1 MLKAVVTTCKA
12 LDIIM
17 ATARSNNRKSVRV
30 ATSSVE
36 QARVARNEFLT
47 NMSHEIRTPM
57 NGVIGMAQLLRTTP
71 LDATQ
76 KEYLDCLET
85 SAKSLMYLI
94 NDIIDFSKIESG
106 QIELEEV
113 DFSLRGTINNIIK
126 TQHSDLHLKGLDL
139 LIDIPHTV
147 PDSLRGDQLHTKQV
161 ILNLLGNAIKYTAKG
176 TVRIVVTVTE
186 QHDDQVLL
194 QLSISDTGTGID
206 PEELTKLFAPFQQKK
221 NSINKPLGAKGL
233 GVSISRRLVELMGG
247 RIWAES
253 TVGIGSTFHL
263 ALPFVVARRTAAS
276 DFEEDRDSLS
286 TQWEGPVLQIL
297 LAEDNAINQ
306 KFAVTILE
314 RMGHQVT
321 CTNNGKEALQLWK
334 QGTFDLILMDIQMP
348 LLNGSAATAAI
359 RKEEEG
365 TNSHVPI
372 IALTAHALQEEKRQ
386 LLRSGFD
393 GYVPK
398 PMEVDTLT
406 REMKKVLRQSEP

>member
-1 MLKAVVTTCKA
+1 
-12 LDIIM
+12 M
-17 ATARSNNRKSVRV
+17 APTRRSNKKTARL
-30 ATSSVE
+30 ATSSLE

-57 NGVIGMAQLLRTTP
+57 NGVIGMAQLLRTTQ
-71 LDATQ
+71 LDTTQ

-94 NDIIDFSKIESG
+94 NDIIDFSKIEDG

-176 TVRIVVTVTE
+176 TVRITVDVTE
-186 QHDDQVLL
+186 QHDDQILL
-194 QLSISDTGTGID
+194 QLSINDTGTGIAQ
-206 PEELTKLFAPFQQKK
+206 EELAKLFAPFQQKK
-221 NSINKPLGAKGL
+221 KTINKPLGAKGL
-233 GVSISRRLVELMGG
+233 GISISRRLVELMGG

-253 TVGIGSTFHL
+253 TMGVGSTFHL
-263 ALPFVVARRTAAS
+263 TLPFIVARRTAAS
-276 DFEEDRDSLS
+276 DVEEERDNLSLH
-286 TQWEGPVLQIL
+286 WEGPALQIL
-297 LAEDNAINQ
+297 LAEDNVINL

-321 CTNNGKEALQLWK
+321 STNNGKEALKLWREK
-334 QGTFDLILMDIQMP
+334 RFDLVLMDIQMP
-348 LLNGSAATAAI
+348 LLNGSAATEAI
-359 RKEEEG
+359 RKEENG
-365 TNSHVPI
+365 TERHIPI
-372 IALTAHALQEEKRQ
+372 IALTAHALQEEKKQ
-386 LLRSGFD
+386 LLNSGFD

-398 PMEVDTLT
+398 PMEVDTLIK
-406 REMKKVLRQSEP
+406 EMKKVLITL

>member
-1 MLKAVVTTCKA
+1 
-12 LDIIM
+12 M
-17 ATARSNNRKSVRV
+17 APVRRSNKKPARLTAISL
-30 ATSSVE
+30 E

-71 LDATQ
+71 LDTTQ

-94 NDIIDFSKIESG
+94 NDIIDFSKIEDG
-106 QIELEEV
+106 QVELEEV

-176 TVRIVVTVTE
+176 TVRITVGVTE
-186 QHDDQVLL
+186 QHDDQILL

-206 PEELTKLFAPFQQKK
+206 PEELAKLFTPFQQKK
-221 NSINKPLGAKGL
+221 KNINRPLGAKGL
-233 GVSISRRLVELMGG
+233 GISISRRLVELMGG

-263 ALPFVVARRTAAS
+263 TLPFIVARRTAAS
-276 DFEEDRDSLS
+276 DVEEERDSLS
-286 TQWEGPVLQIL
+286 SQWEGPALQIL

-321 CTNNGKEALQLWK
+321 CTNNGKEALQLWREK
-334 QGTFDLILMDIQMP
+334 SFDLVLMDIQMP
-348 LLNGSAATAAI
+348 LLNGIAATETI
-359 RKEEEG
+359 RKEESSTG
-365 TNSHVPI
+365 GHIPV
-372 IALTAHALQEEKRQ
+372 IALTAHALQEEKKQ

-398 PMEVDTLT
+398 PMEVDTLIK
-406 REMKKVLRQSEP
+406 EMKKVLKLS

>member
-1 MLKAVVTTCKA
+1 
-12 LDIIM
+12 M
-17 ATARSNNRKSVRV
+17 APVRRSNKKPARLTAISL
-30 ATSSVE
+30 E

-71 LDATQ
+71 LDTTQ

-94 NDIIDFSKIESG
+94 NDIIDFSKIEDG
-106 QIELEEV
+106 QVELEEV

-139 LIDIPHTV
+139 LIDIPHTL

-176 TVRIVVTVTE
+176 TVRITVGVME

-206 PEELTKLFAPFQQKK
+206 PEELAKLFAPFQQKK
-221 NSINKPLGAKGL
+221 KNINRPLGAKGL
-233 GVSISRRLVELMGG
+233 GISISRRLVELMGG

-253 TVGIGSTFHL
+253 AVGIGSTFHL
-263 ALPFVVARRTAAS
+263 ALPFIVARRTAAS
-276 DFEEDRDSLS
+276 DSEEERDSLS
-286 TQWEGPVLQIL
+286 SQWEGPTLQIL

-321 CTNNGKEALQLWK
+321 CTNNGKEALQLWREK
-334 QGTFDLILMDIQMP
+334 NFDLILMDIQMP
-348 LLNGSAATAAI
+348 LLNGIAATESI
-359 RKEEEG
+359 RKEEHG
-365 TNSHVPI
+365 TKRHIPI
-372 IALTAHALQEEKRQ
+372 IALTAHALQEEKKQ
-386 LLRSGFD
+386 LLNSGFD

-398 PMEVDTLT
+398 PMEVDTLIK
-406 REMKKVLRQSEP
+406 EMKKALIAG

>member
-1 MLKAVVTTCKA
+1 
-12 LDIIM
+12 M
-17 ATARSNNRKSVRV
+17 APVRRSNKKPARLTAISL
-30 ATSSVE
+30 E

-71 LDATQ
+71 LDTTQ

-94 NDIIDFSKIESG
+94 NDIIDFSKIEDG
-106 QIELEEV
+106 QVELEEV

-126 TQHSDLHLKGLDL
+126 TQHSDLHLKVLDL

-176 TVRIVVTVTE
+176 TVRITVGVTE

-206 PEELTKLFAPFQQKK
+206 PEELAKLFAPFQQKK
-221 NSINKPLGAKGL
+221 KSINRPLGAKGL
-233 GVSISRRLVELMGG
+233 GISISRRLVELMGG

-253 TVGIGSTFHL
+253 TVGIGSTFYL
-263 ALPFVVARRTAAS
+263 ALPFIVARRTAAS
-276 DFEEDRDSLS
+276 DSEEERDSLS
-286 TQWEGPVLQIL
+286 SQWEGPALQIL

-306 KFAVTILE
+306 KFALTILE

-321 CTNNGKEALQLWK
+321 CTNNGKEAVQLWK

-348 LLNGSAATAAI
+348 LMDGRSATAVI
-359 RKEEEG
+359 RKAEDG
-365 TNSHVPI
+365 TDRRIPI
-372 IALTAHALQEEKRQ
+372 IALTAHALQEEKLQ

-398 PMEVDTLT
+398 PMEISVLAS
-406 REMKKVLRQSEP
+406 EMYKVLRQP

>member
-1 MLKAVVTTCKA
+1 MSTTRKPLKSTPGITGYAA
-12 LDIIM
+12 
-17 ATARSNNRKSVRV
+17 
-30 ATSSVE
+30 E

-71 LDATQ
+71 LDSTQ

-94 NDIIDFSKIESG
+94 NDIIDLSKIEDG
-106 QIELEEV
+106 RVELEQI

-126 TQHSDLHLKGLDL
+126 TQHADLHLKGLDL

-176 TVRIVVTVTE
+176 TVRITVGVIE

-194 QLSISDTGTGID
+194 QLSINDTGTGIN
-206 PEELTKLFAPFQQKK
+206 PEELAKLFAPFQQKK
-221 NSINKPLGAKGL
+221 KNINRPLGAKGL
-233 GVSISRRLVELMGG
+233 GISISRRLVELMGG

-253 TVGIGSTFHL
+253 SVGIGSTFHL

-276 DFEEDRDSLS
+276 NSEEELDNLS
-286 TQWEGPVLQIL
+286 SQWEGPALQIL

-321 CTNNGKEALQLWK
+321 CTNNGKEALQLWREK
-334 QGTFDLILMDIQMP
+334 NFDLILMDIQMP
-348 LLNGSAATAAI
+348 LLNGIAATETI
-359 RKEEEG
+359 RKEEDNTEKH
-365 TNSHVPI
+365 TPI
-372 IALTAHALQEEKRQ
+372 IALTAHALQEEKKQ
-386 LLRSGFD
+386 LLNSGFD

-398 PMEVDTLT
+398 PMEVGTLIK
-406 REMKKVLRQSEP
+406 EMKKALIAG

>member
-1 MLKAVVTTCKA
+1 MLKTVVTTCTT
-12 LDIIM
+12 LDIVM
-17 ATARSNNRKSVRV
+17 APARRNSKKPARL
-30 ATSSVE
+30 ATSSSE

-71 LDATQ
+71 LDNTQ

-94 NDIIDFSKIESG
+94 NDIIDFSKIEDG
-106 QIELEEV
+106 QVELEEV

-176 TVRIVVTVTE
+176 TVRITVGIME

-206 PEELTKLFAPFQQKK
+206 AEELAKLFKPFQQKK
-221 NSINKPLGAKGL
+221 KTIDRPLGAKGL

-253 TVGIGSTFHL
+253 TVGTGSTFYL
-263 ALPFVVARRTAAS
+263 ALPFIVARRTAAF
-276 DFEEDRDSLS
+276 DAEEERDTLS
-286 TQWEGPVLQIL
+286 SQWEGPALQIL

-321 CTNNGKEALQLWK
+321 STNNGKEALQLWREK
-334 QGTFDLILMDIQMP
+334 SFDLILMDIQMP
-348 LLNGSAATAAI
+348 LLNGIAATETI
-359 RKEEEG
+359 RKEEGNAEK
-365 TNSHVPI
+365 HIPI
-372 IALTAHALQEEKRQ
+372 IALTAHALQEEKKQ
-386 LLRSGFD
+386 LLNSGFD

-398 PMEVDTLT
+398 PMEVDVLIK
-406 REMKKVLRQSEP
+406 EMKKVLSLT

>member
-1 MLKAVVTTCKA
+1 
-12 LDIIM
+12 
-17 ATARSNNRKSVRV
+17 
-30 ATSSVE
+30 
-36 QARVARNEFLT
+36 
-47 NMSHEIRTPM
+47 
-57 NGVIGMAQLLRTTP
+57 
-71 LDATQ
+71 
-76 KEYLDCLET
+76 
-85 SAKSLMYLI
+85 
-94 NDIIDFSKIESG
+94 
-106 QIELEEV
+106 
-113 DFSLRGTINNIIK
+113 
-126 TQHSDLHLKGLDL
+126 
-139 LIDIPHTV
+139 
-147 PDSLRGDQLHTKQV
+147 
-161 ILNLLGNAIKYTAKG
+161 
-176 TVRIVVTVTE
+176 
-186 QHDDQVLL
+186 
-194 QLSISDTGTGID
+194 
-206 PEELTKLFAPFQQKK
+206 
-221 NSINKPLGAKGL
+221 
-233 GVSISRRLVELMGG
+233 MGG

>member
-1 MLKAVVTTCKA
+1 MSTT
-12 LDIIM
+12 
-17 ATARSNNRKSVRV
+17 RKPSK
-30 ATSSVE
+30 ATSGITGYAAE

-71 LDATQ
+71 LDNTQ

-94 NDIIDFSKIESG
+94 NDIIDLSKIEDG
-106 QIELEEV
+106 RVELEQI

-126 TQHSDLHLKGLDL
+126 TQHADLHLKGLDL

-176 TVRIVVTVTE
+176 TVRITVGVME

-194 QLSISDTGTGID
+194 QLSINDTGTGIT
-206 PEELTKLFAPFQQKK
+206 PEELAKLFAPFQQKK
-221 NSINKPLGAKGL
+221 KNINRPLGAKGL
-233 GVSISRRLVELMGG
+233 GISISRRLVELMGG

-253 TVGIGSTFHL
+253 SVGIGSTFHL
-263 ALPFVVARRTAAS
+263 ALPFIVARRTAAFNS
-276 DFEEDRDSLS
+276 EEELDSLS
-286 TQWEGPVLQIL
+286 SQWEGPALQIL

-321 CTNNGKEALQLWK
+321 CTNNGKEALQLWREK
-334 QGTFDLILMDIQMP
+334 SPDLILMDIQMP
-348 LLNGSAATAAI
+348 LLNGIAVTETI
-359 RKEEEG
+359 RKEEHG
-365 TNSHVPI
+365 TERHIPI
-372 IALTAHALQEEKRQ
+372 IALTAHALQEEKKQ
-386 LLRSGFD
+386 LLSSGFD

-398 PMEVDTLT
+398 PMEVETLVK
-406 REMKKVLRQSEP
+406 EMKKALKLSQP

>member
-1 MLKAVVTTCKA
+1 MAPTRKNSKKAPRLA
-12 LDIIM
+12 GH
-17 ATARSNNRKSVRV
+17 AA
-30 ATSSVE
+30 E

-57 NGVIGMAQLLRTTP
+57 NGVIGMAQLLRTTS

-94 NDIIDFSKIESG
+94 NDIIDLSKIEDG
-106 QIELEEV
+106 RVELEEI

-126 TQHSDLHLKGLDL
+126 TQHSDLHIKGLDL

-147 PDSLRGDQLHTKQV
+147 PDALRGDQLHAKQI
-161 ILNLLGNAIKYTAKG
+161 ILNLLGNAIKYTVKG
-176 TVRIVVTVTE
+176 TIRILVTVME
-186 QHDDQVLL
+186 QHDDQILL
-194 QLSISDTGTGID
+194 QLSISDTGIGID
-206 PEELTKLFAPFQQKK
+206 AEELSKLFAPFQQKK
-221 NSINKPLGAKGL
+221 TAIKQKMGTKGL
-233 GVSISRRLVELMGG
+233 GLSISRRLVELMGG

-253 TVGIGSTFHL
+253 TIGTGSSFHL
-263 ALPFVVARRTAAS
+263 ALPFIVARRTAAS
-276 DFEEDRDSLS
+276 DSEEERDALS
-286 TQWEGPVLQIL
+286 SQWEGPALQIL

-314 RMGHQVT
+314 RMGHQIT

-334 QGTFDLILMDIQMP
+334 QGAFDLILMDIQMP
-348 LLNGSAATAAI
+348 LLNGIAATETI
-359 RKEEEG
+359 RKEECDSG
-365 TNSHVPI
+365 KHIPI

-386 LLRSGFD
+386 LLNSGFD

-398 PMEVDTLT
+398 PMEVDVLIT
-406 REMKKVLRQSEP
+406 EMKKVLNLP

>member
-194 QLSISDTGTGID
+194 QLSISDTGTGIA

>member
-1 MLKAVVTTCKA
+1 
-12 LDIIM
+12 M
-17 ATARSNNRKSVRV
+17 APVRRSNKKPARLASI
-30 ATSSVE
+30 SLE

-71 LDATQ
+71 LDTTQ

-94 NDIIDFSKIESG
+94 NDIIDFSKIEEG
-106 QIELEEV
+106 QVELEEV

-176 TVRIVVTVTE
+176 TVRITVGIME

-194 QLSISDTGTGID
+194 QLSFSDTGTGID
-206 PEELTKLFAPFQQKK
+206 PEELAKLFAPFQQKK
-221 NSINKPLGAKGL
+221 KNVNRPLGAKGL
-233 GVSISRRLVELMGG
+233 GISISRRLVELMGG

-276 DFEEDRDSLS
+276 DSEEERDSLS
-286 TQWEGPVLQIL
+286 SQWEGPALQIL

-321 CTNNGKEALQLWK
+321 CTNNGKEALQLWREK
-334 QGTFDLILMDIQMP
+334 NFNLVLMDIQMP
-348 LLNGSAATAAI
+348 LLNGIAATETI
-359 RKEEEG
+359 RKEESSTG
-365 TNSHVPI
+365 GHIPV
-372 IALTAHALQEEKRQ
+372 IALTAHALQEEKKQ
-386 LLRSGFD
+386 LLSSGFD

-398 PMEVDTLT
+398 PMEVDTLIK
-406 REMKKVLRQSEP
+406 EMKKVL

>member
-1 MLKAVVTTCKA
+1 
-12 LDIIM
+12 M
-17 ATARSNNRKSVRV
+17 APVRRSNKKPARLTAISL
-30 ATSSVE
+30 E

-71 LDATQ
+71 LDTTQ

-94 NDIIDFSKIESG
+94 NDIIDFSKIEDG
-106 QIELEEV
+106 QVELEEV

-176 TVRIVVTVTE
+176 TVRITVGVTE
-186 QHDDQVLL
+186 QHDDQILL

-206 PEELTKLFAPFQQKK
+206 PEELAKLFTPFQQKK
-221 NSINKPLGAKGL
+221 KNINRPLGAKGL
-233 GVSISRRLVELMGG
+233 GISISRRLVELMGG

-263 ALPFVVARRTAAS
+263 TLPFIVARRTAAS
-276 DFEEDRDSLS
+276 DVEEERDSLS
-286 TQWEGPVLQIL
+286 SQWEGPSLQIL

-321 CTNNGKEALQLWK
+321 CTNNGKEALQLWREK
-334 QGTFDLILMDIQMP
+334 SFDLVLMDIQMP
-348 LLNGSAATAAI
+348 LLNGIAATETM
-359 RKEEEG
+359 RKEESNTG
-365 TNSHVPI
+365 GHIPV
-372 IALTAHALQEEKRQ
+372 IALTAHALQEEKKQ

-398 PMEVDTLT
+398 PMEVDTLIK
-406 REMKKVLRQSEP
+406 EMKKVLRLS